1 MRQIFKLVAIGSL
14 LMSPFMAQALP
25 FNNDM
30 VETPA
35 LKTGSIVRGKPAE
48 TIPIGAH
55 EYRVGSKEEAL
66 ALTNPKKGG
75 ASEVANGKRLFEVNC
90 TPCHGQQD
98 EKGVTVS
105 LASQRMLMPGPDLG
119 SDLYAPRPDGLFYGT
134 IHFGG
139 MAVMPRVGYK
149 LSPEETWDIVSY
161 IRWMQKN
168 RK

>member
-1 MRQIFKLVAIGSL
+1 MKQIAKLVTTGIVL
-14 LMSPFMAQALP
+14 LSPLMAQALP

-35 LKTGSIVRGKPAE
+35 LKTGSIVRSKPAD

-66 ALTNPKKGG
+66 TLTNPNKVGPLNV
-75 ASEVANGKRLFEVNC
+75 SNGKRLFTVNC
-90 TPCHGQQD
+90 TPCHGYQD
-98 EKGVTVS
+98 EKGVTPS
-105 LASQRMLMPGPDLG
+105 LVAQKQLMAGPDLG
-119 SDLYAPRPDGLFYGT
+119 SDLYAARPDGLFYGT